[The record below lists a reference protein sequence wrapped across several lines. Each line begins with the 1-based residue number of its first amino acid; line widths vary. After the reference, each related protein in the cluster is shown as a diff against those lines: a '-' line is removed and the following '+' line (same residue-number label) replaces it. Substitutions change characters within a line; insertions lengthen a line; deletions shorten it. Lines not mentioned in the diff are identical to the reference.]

1 MGEVRVV
8 GIRVEQPQNQP
19 VLLLREANGDRYLPI
34 WIGQSEAAAIALE
47 QQGVEPPRPLTHD
60 LIRDLIAALGHS
72 LKEVRI
78 VDLQEGTF
86 YADLIFDRNITVS
99 ARPSDS
105 VAIALRVGVPIYVEE
120 AVLAEAG
127 LLIPDEND
135 DEPSDRRPRGRGGE
149 VQRVFGQRFARRFQG
164 HLNAQQTDIDVCPH
178 IMRAPRFVSR
188 NIRVGNITDASHL
201 RVRPRHAQ
209 WIAWS
214 HRLDRHTLTSID

>member
-1 MGEVRVV
+1 MFVRSGPIRARQHGAEGKAQMAEVRVV

-34 WIGQSEAAAIALE
+34 WIGQSEAAAIVLE
-47 QQGVEPPRPLTHD
+47 QQGVEPVRPLTHD
-60 LIRDLIAALGHS
+60 LIRDVIAALGHS

-86 YADLIFDRNITVS
+86 YADLIFDRNIKVS

-127 LLIPDEND
+127 LLIPDETEEEPGTGGGVREDEVEKFKEFLDSISPD
-135 DEPSDRRPRGRGGE
+135 D
-149 VQRVFGQRFARRFQG
+149 FKA
-164 HLNAQQTDIDVCPH
+164 T
-178 IMRAPRFVSR
+178 
-188 NIRVGNITDASHL
+188 
-201 RVRPRHAQ
+201 
-209 WIAWS
+209 
-214 HRLDRHTLTSID
+214 